1 MFDFTKFFDWNYLAD
16 PYPSAPSTQTLYI
29 LLGIFVFFIIFGVGE
44 WFWLGHLSQK
54 YPPYLETRGK
64 LLNFFLT
71 FGILGLVL
79 LFFRFET
86 LPYLASRLMLALLVA
101 GFIIWGGYLL
111 YYFIRVLP
119 TKIKHSQ
126 KQTRFIQY
134 LPTSKKRRK

>member
-1 MFDFTKFFDWNYLAD
+1 MFDFTKFLDWNYLAD
-16 PYPSAPSTQTLYI
+16 PYPSAPSTQTLYL

-44 WFWLGHLSQK
+44 WFWLGRLSQK

-71 FGILGLVL
+71 FGIVGLVL

-86 LPYLASRLMLALLVA
+86 LPYLASRLLLVLLAA

-111 YYFIRVLP
+111 YYLLRVLP
-119 TKIKHSQ
+119 VKIKNAQ
-126 KQTRFIQY
+126 KEKTYSQY
-134 LPTSKKRRK
+134 LPTSKKRQK